1 MGNCH
6 ESEELNNRL
15 GKSVKITFFDGAEE
29 TGVLRRHIFGSK
41 YIINDLVFC
50 KSHVK
55 RITDLNQGLFS
66 FTESTNDSTSKRGSR
81 YMKSNYKH

>member
-15 GKSVKITFFDGAEE
+15 GKNVKIIFFDGAEE

-55 RITDLNQGLFS
+55 KITDFNPGLFS
-66 FTESTNDSTSKRGSR
+66 FMECPKVRDINKGTR

>member
-6 ESEELNNRL
+6 ESEELNSRL

-29 TGVLRRHIFGSK
+29 IGVLRRHIFGSK
-41 YIINDLVFC
+41 YIINDFVFC

-55 RITDLNQGLFS
+55 RIADFNPGLFS
-66 FTESTNDSTSKRGSR
+66 FTESPNLSDGKKGTR
-81 YMKSNYKH
+81 YMKSNHKH